1 MGVEKFYNRFNSVV
15 GDMWSSGLF
24 GILMISVISL
34 TFASCS
40 STSWVVV
47 NEEETDINDF
57 ELVSSQFYLE
67 STNGI
72 TPTQPLIHFDLKK
85 VNLYE
90 YAQRVKTERFIQ
102 RYRPRLGYVMLGVA
116 GAGLSYYA
124 AFSDRL
130 LTEPSNSQRFA
141 LVGAGTMLTGLSF
154 LNMKPVGEP
163 SATGESRLLRKT
175 GTVQEADTSDALPYN
190 DQIPTFRISYND
202 SVLVRNEEREFSG
215 SRITINLT
223 EEIDAGL
230 FNEDPTENILVE
242 VSYDSLSIAK
252 EIPVSSIFE
261 QFVVVNAQITALRTD
276 PSNNPN
282 NILTDLAEGSQLKLV
297 ERRDNWYK
305 VLYGISETWVSANDV
320 QTIWRS
326 SEFASDLSVIAI
338 PNVPFGSVD
347 VEKDIPVLTQSSSN
361 SSAFILSNYQYEE
374 DLSERIYG
382 QRDARLM
389 QEYFLQA
396 FGMRSNNIVNIS
408 NINTQV
414 QLDRAYSRLINSMN
428 SSDNLYLYLSGYAE
442 IRDGKVFLVGSVT
455 EGQERQYIDL
465 HDFFAALNDSDLNRV
480 IVFADLDFIDDER
493 SDQALQKLA
502 SVITDNNS
510 ESAVIFGA
518 SSGQRSAMY
527 SSSTGEQKRHSIFT
541 YYLAQAF
548 KQGKTSVNEIRAH
561 LERNVPFTS
570 RSIYDRPQNPLFFG
584 NVDLELTD

>member
-1 MGVEKFYNRFNSVV
+1 M
-15 GDMWSSGLF
+15 
-24 GILMISVISL
+24 
-34 TFASCS
+34 
-40 STSWVVV
+40 
-47 NEEETDINDF
+47 
-57 ELVSSQFYLE
+57 
-67 STNGI
+67 
-72 TPTQPLIHFDLKK
+72 
-85 VNLYE
+85 
-90 YAQRVKTERFIQ
+90 
-102 RYRPRLGYVMLGVA
+102 
-116 GAGLSYYA
+116 
-124 AFSDRL
+124 
-130 LTEPSNSQRFA
+130 
-141 LVGAGTMLTGLSF
+141 
-154 LNMKPVGEP
+154 
-163 SATGESRLLRKT
+163 
-175 GTVQEADTSDALPYN
+175 
-190 DQIPTFRISYND
+190 
-202 SVLVRNEEREFSG
+202 
-215 SRITINLT
+215 
-223 EEIDAGL
+223 
-230 FNEDPTENILVE
+230 
-242 VSYDSLSIAK
+242 
-252 EIPVSSIFE
+252 
-261 QFVVVNAQITALRTD
+261 
-276 PSNNPN
+276 
-282 NILTDLAEGSQLKLV
+282 
-297 ERRDNWYK
+297 
-305 VLYGISETWVSANDV
+305 